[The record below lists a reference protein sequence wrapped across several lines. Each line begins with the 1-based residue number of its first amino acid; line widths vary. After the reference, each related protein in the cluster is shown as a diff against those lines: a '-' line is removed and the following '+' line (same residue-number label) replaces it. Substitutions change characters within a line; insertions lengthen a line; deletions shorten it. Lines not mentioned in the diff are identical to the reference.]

1 MVSVP
6 DILALLSECS
16 FTAVRSSGKGGQN
29 VNKVSTKVI
38 LVFDVLNS
46 EVLNEE
52 QKAWILVKLMARI
65 SKEGLLQMNSST
77 ERTQLGNRQAVGEK
91 FVRLITKAFHIPVTR
106 IATRPTA
113 GSKERRL
120 KEKKSVSGK
129 KSARSNPLPNSL
141 IDE

>member
-1 MVSVP
+1 MLSLP
-6 DILALLSECS
+6 DISALLTECS
-16 FTAVRSSGKGGQN
+16 FSAVRAGGKGGQN

-46 EVLNEE
+46 EVLDED
-52 QKAWILVKLMARI
+52 QKAWLLQKLMARI

-77 ERTQLGNRQAVGEK
+77 ERTQGGNRQEVEEK
-91 FVRLITKAFHIPVTR
+91 FARLITKAFHIPVKR
-106 IATRPTA
+106 IATKPTA

-120 KEKKSVSGK
+120 QDKKSVSGK
-129 KSARSNPLPNSL
+129 KSARSTLSPDLL

>member
-1 MVSVP
+1 MLELP
-6 DILALLSECS
+6 DIEALLNECS
-16 FTAVRSSGKGGQN
+16 FTAVRAGGKGGQN

-52 QKAWILVKLMARI
+52 QKARLLEKLMSRI
-65 SKEGLLQMNSST
+65 SKEGLLQLNSST
-77 ERTQLGNRQAVGEK
+77 ERTQGGNRQEVEEK
-91 FVRLITKAFHIPVTR
+91 FARLIKKAFHIPVRR

-120 KEKKSVSGK
+120 KDKKSVSGK
-129 KSARSNPLPNSL
+129 KSARSSSFPDSL
-141 IDE
+141 TDE